1 MPLLFMVGCWMLLL
15 RPEKVKEYFPPLLLP
30 LLGMSKVF
38 NLSWSKLLPIM
49 PTDMMQSF
57 DMGGILEKISSAEE
71 TKNQSA
77 INSCL

>member
-1 MPLLFMVGCWMLLL
+1 
-15 RPEKVKEYFPPLLLP
+15 
-30 LLGMSKVF
+30 MSKVF